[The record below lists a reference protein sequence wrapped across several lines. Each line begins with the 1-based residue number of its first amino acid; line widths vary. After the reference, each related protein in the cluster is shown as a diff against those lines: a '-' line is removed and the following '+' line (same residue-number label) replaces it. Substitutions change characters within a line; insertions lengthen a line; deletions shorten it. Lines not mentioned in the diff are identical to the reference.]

1 MPGTNGCGLNRN
13 QNIATFFLSS
23 KSEKRMRHYSPFI
36 LIACIALFAGC
47 DRYVLLIPIDTPAH
61 HVKSGNRLMKNGK
74 IEAAAREFK
83 RAKELDPSFAPAH
96 IGMGM
101 AYGFQRKFEKALAAL
116 DTAGNNIKE
125 NDERIDLLTAR
136 MRIYLMGREK
146 LDPRW
151 LSVIETNFKEARNLS
166 PNNPELYFFMG
177 LAYKM
182 SNDYNKAADQFSKV
196 LQLDKGY
203 VEEAERELKSYY

>member
-1 MPGTNGCGLNRN
+1 
-13 QNIATFFLSS
+13 
-23 KSEKRMRHYSPFI
+23 
-36 LIACIALFAGC
+36 
-47 DRYVLLIPIDTPAH
+47 
-61 HVKSGNRLMKNGK
+61 MKNGK
-74 IEAAAREFK
+74 IEAAVREFN

-101 AYGFQRKFEKALAAL
+101 AYGFQRKFEKALTAL
-116 DTAGNNIKE
+116 DTAGNNINGKE
-125 NDERIDLLTAR
+125 ERIDLLTAR

-146 LDPRW
+146 MDPGW
-151 LSVIETNFKEARNLS
+151 LSVIETNFKEARNLA

-182 SNDYNKAADQFSKV
+182 ANDYNKAADQFSKV
-196 LQLDKGY
+196 LRLDKGY